1 MKEEDNVIKQE
12 ENPFFIPHYIVPIN
26 YTPIQNEIENYKIAI
41 HHLTQ
46 ENNFLR
52 KQLQHNQVS
61 DLLSLNKEQLKD
73 EVFKMIDFL
82 MKNLNYL
89 PKEQIFAYR
98 KTIRQCTQR
107 SALKRIYFLIFTRY
121 LQAEK
126 TKEEMIKFIIRK
138 SVKFQKPT
146 NNIQKQQIKKMNTAF
161 VQQLFLSP
169 QYQQH
174 YSNFLSQYLQ
184 LALDE
189 NKHKIQKYVNFI
201 VESIQNDQIDDVLNY
216 KRFPWLNEWIQ
227 QSVQIAKDLQFT
239 SNPQNLENKKK
250 IKF

>member
-12 ENPFFIPHYIVPIN
+12 ENQFFIPHYIIPIN
-26 YTPIQNEIENYKIAI
+26 YTPIPNEIENYKFAI
-41 HHLTQ
+41 HHLTE
-46 ENNFLR
+46 ENHFLR

-61 DLLSLNKEQLKD
+61 DVLSLNAEQLKD
-73 EVFKMIDFL
+73 EVFKMIDYM

-98 KTIRQCTQR
+98 KTIRLCTQR
-107 SALKRIYFLIFTRY
+107 KALKRIYFLIFTRY

-138 SVKFQKPT
+138 SVKFQKST
-146 NNIQKQQIKKMNTAF
+146 STIQKQQIKKMNNAF
-161 VQQLFLSP
+161 VQQLFLST

-184 LALDE
+184 LALEE

-227 QSVQIAKDLQFT
+227 QSVQIAKDLQQT
-239 SNPQNLENKKK
+239 SNPQSSENNKK

>member
-1 MKEEDNVIKQE
+1 M
-12 ENPFFIPHYIVPIN
+12 PIN
-26 YTPIQNEIENYKIAI
+26 YAPIPSEIENYKIAI
-41 HHLTQ
+41 HHLTE
-46 ENNFLR
+46 ENLFLR

-61 DLLSLNKEQLKD
+61 DVLSLDAEQLKD
-73 EVFKMIDFL
+73 EVFKMIDYL

-98 KTIRQCTQR
+98 KTIRSCTQR

-126 TKEEMIKFIIRK
+126 TKEEMIKFILRK

-146 NNIQKQQIKKMNTAF
+146 SPIQKHEMKKMNNAF

-169 QYQQH
+169 QYQSH
-174 YSNFLSQYLQ
+174 YSSFLSQYLQ

-189 NKHKIQKYVNFI
+189 NKQKIQKYVNFI
-201 VESIQNDQIDDVLNY
+201 VESISNDQIEDVLNY

-227 QSVQIAKDLQFT
+227 QSVQIAKDLQF
-239 SNPQNLENKKK
+239 SSKPQSLENKKK
-250 IKF
+250 RKF

>member
-1 MKEEDNVIKQE
+1 MKEEDNNIKQE
-12 ENPFFIPHYIVPIN
+12 ENQFFIPNYIIPIN
-26 YTPIQNEIENYKIAI
+26 YAPISNEIENYKMAI
-41 HHLTQ
+41 HHLTE
-46 ENNFLR
+46 ENHFLR

-61 DLLSLNKEQLKD
+61 EFLSLNAEQLKD
-73 EVFKMIDFL
+73 EVFKMIDYL

-98 KTIRQCTQR
+98 KTIRLCTQR
-107 SALKRIYFLIFTRY
+107 SVLKRIYFLIFTRY

-138 SVKFQKPT
+138 SVKYQKYT
-146 NNIQKQQIKKMNTAF
+146 STIQKHQMKKMNNAF
-161 VQQLFLSP
+161 VQQLFLST

-174 YSNFLSQYLQ
+174 YSNFLNQYLQ

-189 NKHKIQKYVNFI
+189 NKHKIQKYVDFI
-201 VESIQNDQIDDVLNY
+201 VEQISNDQIDDVLNY

-227 QSVQIAKDLQFT
+227 QSVQIAKDLQY
-239 SNPQNLENKKK
+239 SSKPQSLENKKK

>member
-1 MKEEDNVIKQE
+1 MKEEDNNIKQE
-12 ENPFFIPHYIVPIN
+12 ENQFFIPHYIIPIN
-26 YTPIQNEIENYKIAI
+26 YAPISNEIENYKMTI
-41 HHLTQ
+41 HHLTE
-46 ENNFLR
+46 ENHFLR
-52 KQLQHNQVS
+52 KQLLNNQVS
-61 DLLSLNKEQLKD
+61 GILSLNVEQLKE
-73 EVFKMIDFL
+73 EVFKMIDYL
-82 MKNLNYL
+82 MTNLNYL
-89 PKEQIFAYR
+89 PKEQTFAYR

-138 SVKFQKPT
+138 SVKFQKST
-146 NNIQKQQIKKMNTAF
+146 STIQKHEMKKMNNAF
-161 VQQLFLSP
+161 VQQLFLST

-174 YSNFLSQYLQ
+174 YSNFLNQYLQ

-189 NKHKIQKYVNFI
+189 NKHKIQKYVNFL

-227 QSVQIAKDLQFT
+227 QSVQIAKDLQFS
-239 SNPQNLENKKK
+239 SNSKCLENKKK
-250 IKF
+250 IKL

>member
-1 MKEEDNVIKQE
+1 MKEEDNNIKQE
-12 ENPFFIPHYIVPIN
+12 ENQFFIPHYLIPVNYAPI
-26 YTPIQNEIENYKIAI
+26 PCEIENYKMAI
-41 HHLTQ
+41 HHLTE
-46 ENNFLR
+46 ENHFLR

-61 DLLSLNKEQLKD
+61 GGLSLDAEQLKD
-73 EVFKMIDFL
+73 EVFKMIDYL

-98 KTIRQCTQR
+98 KTIRLCTQR

-146 NNIQKQQIKKMNTAF
+146 SAIQKHEMKKMNNAF
-161 VQQLFLSP
+161 VQQLFLSA

-174 YSNFLSQYLQ
+174 YSTFLSSYLQ

-201 VESIQNDQIDDVLNY
+201 VESIQNNQIEDVLNY

-227 QSVQIAKDLQFT
+227 QSVQIAKDLQFSSKT
-239 SNPQNLENKKK
+239 QSLENKKK
-250 IKF
+250 RKF